1 VAAAI
6 SSNPSCEKTRQKI
19 EGHNMDVTPIVR
31 PGDTRVIVAHRILY
45 LLLRTDD
52 GVREL
57 WPELANAR
65 GSDVLKYFAN
75 GALRTGLE

>member
-1 VAAAI
+1 
-6 SSNPSCEKTRQKI
+6 
-19 EGHNMDVTPIVR
+19 MDVTPIIR
-31 PGDTRVIVAHRILY
+31 PGDTRVIVAHHILY